1 MRIPRGLLPAALA
14 LSSMSIV
21 ALAAVNTAPSQ
32 PVLAVGAPAAAPT
45 TAAPSTTTTTS
56 PPSPT
61 TAAPRVTTPVAPR
74 VTAPHVTAPPL
85 TAPSTPAAPRPA
97 TTTPRPTGK
106 SESCGWQW
114 DAIRVDDGSSNEV
127 TMYLDVA
134 RRPNETVTI
143 LADFAGPDSPTAAH
157 TTITD
162 GAGQAT
168 TKFTVSEDKRDWTI
182 AISAVFPAGGVC
194 APQTFTLDY

>member
-14 LSSMSIV
+14 LGAMSIV

-32 PVLAVGAPAAAPT
+32 PVLAAGAPAAAPT
-45 TAAPSTTTTTS
+45 TAAPSTTTTA
-56 PPSPT
+56 PLPPT
-61 TAAPRVTTPVAPR
+61 TAAPRITTTVAPRATAPR
-74 VTAPHVTAPPL
+74 VTAPQLTAPPT
-85 TAPSTPAAPRPA
+85 TAVPRPA
-97 TTTPRPTGK
+97 TTTPRATGK

-157 TTITD
+157 TTTTD